1 MFSEKIRV
9 MILLHIEQYSKII
22 FLQHCCNKFEHEWSL
37 NYKAQISYLSKNEIN
52 NFFCKIHK
60 HVNTNKI

>member
-22 FLQHCCNKFEHEWSL
+22 FLQHCYNKIEHEWSL
-37 NYKAQISYLSKNEIN
+37 NYKAQISYLSKNERN